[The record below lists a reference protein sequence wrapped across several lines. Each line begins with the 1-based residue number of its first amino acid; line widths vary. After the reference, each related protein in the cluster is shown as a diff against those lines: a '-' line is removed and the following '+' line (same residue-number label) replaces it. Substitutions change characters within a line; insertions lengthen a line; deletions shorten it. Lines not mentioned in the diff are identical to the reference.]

1 VPKAENAHARSGLVP
16 REERLGL
23 AWTISACL
31 HVAIVAAFFAGS
43 VDACGGER
51 EPPQTPIAAK
61 LVRLGTPRDERLLPR
76 LPTQTPTPSRAQD
89 APVVQ
94 PGEKVAATP
103 PAPTPPPPKPAE
115 AAAPSPVAAAAPQP
129 KQQAKA
135 PAAAPKNDSKQK
147 LDDIM
152 RRFTTG
158 SRQGPADPLPGQVD
172 GDPLGDAE
180 KAAEG
185 ERYLA
190 LVQRRIQANYTVPST
205 IPDEERIRLR
215 AVVTIRV
222 EPNGVISDFRITMPS
237 GNDLFDAALE
247 SAVRRASPL
256 PPPPD
261 HLRASLQALPINFRI

>member
-1 VPKAENAHARSGLVP
+1 VQKAGNALAPSGLVP
-16 REERLGL
+16 RQERFR
-23 AWTISACL
+23 WTWAVSVCL
-31 HVAIVAAFFAGS
+31 HVAVFAGMLFGS
-43 VDACGGER
+43 SGSCAGEG
-51 EPPQTPIAAK
+51 EPPQTPIAAR

-76 LPTQTPTPSRAQD
+76 LPNQTPTPPVAKD

-94 PGEKVAATP
+94 AGEKVAQE
-103 PAPTPPPPKPAE
+103 APVPQPSPPKPTE
-115 AAAPSPVAAAAPQP
+115 TTVPSPVAAAAPEP

-135 PAAAPKNDSKQK
+135 PADAPKNESKQK

-152 RRFTTG
+152 KRFSTG
-158 SRQGPADPLPGQVD
+158 TRQGPADPLPGQLD
-172 GDPLGDAE
+172 GDPMGDAE
-180 KAAEG
+180 EAAEG

-190 LVQRRIQANYTVPST
+190 LVQKRIQSNYTVPST

-222 EPNGVISDFRITMPS
+222 EPNGMISEFKITKPS
-237 GNDLFDAALE
+237 GNESFDAALE

-261 HLRASLQALPINFRI
+261 HLRASLKALPINFRI

>member
-1 VPKAENAHARSGLVP
+1 MPKAENAHALSGLVP
-16 REERLGL
+16 RKERFGL
-23 AWTISACL
+23 AWTVSVCL
-31 HVAIVAAFFAGS
+31 HVAIFAGFFLGS
-43 VDACGGER
+43 VGSCSGES
-51 EPPQTPIAAK
+51 EPLQTPIAAK

-76 LPTQTPTPSRAQD
+76 LPTQTPTPPRAKD

-94 PGEKVAATP
+94 AGEKVAAEVPT
-103 PAPTPPPPKPAE
+103 PAPSPPKPTE
-115 AAAPSPVAAAAPQP
+115 AAAPSPVAVAAPEP

-135 PAAAPKNDSKQK
+135 PADAPKNDSKQK

-152 RRFTTG
+152 KRFSTG
-158 SRQGPADPLPGQVD
+158 ARQGPADPLPGQLD
-172 GDPLGDAE
+172 GDPMGDAE
-180 KAAEG
+180 EAAEG

-190 LVQRRIQANYTVPST
+190 LVQKRIQSNYTVPST

-222 EPNGVISDFRITMPS
+222 EPNGVISDLRISKPS

-256 PPPPD
+256 PPPPG
-261 HLRASLQALPINFRI
+261 HLRASLKALPINFRI